1 LKKHVPESSKQ
12 SIVLLCL
19 YACYEE
25 AIKRQKGIFAYYIKK
40 RQKTAQSEEIEL
52 EQKYAEDKEIEF
64 YYKFP
69 FNMET
74 KYIIEGEYID
84 NIFVAYRIH
93 PIDFGIKVYYRYPAT
108 GKYNNPIIPFDRYF
122 GVKKANDIELK
133 GIDKDYSLK
142 SGIEDRDFVNMG
154 VYKYIGPLEK
164 LEPEKKR
171 TNHTNDSLIP
181 RIENG
186 NEEIGKGGF
195 NFEKRKGGDAVRI
208 NSVRNDN
215 IDGLI
220 DALRKYKGIKNFV
233 DLGSWRECRAVCFVY
248 KNKYVL
254 VVFPAI
260 KDSGSYVFSSTSFDF
275 KNSFRWIIKEI
286 LKIRKRLSRFRNL
299 DEFRES
305 KALNER
311 NIIFHPTQKYVGSIE
326 KWIERLL
333 EKVDKDRK

>member
-1 LKKHVPESSKQ
+1 
-12 SIVLLCL
+12 
-19 YACYEE
+19 
-25 AIKRQKGIFAYYIKK
+25 
-40 RQKTAQSEEIEL
+40 
-52 EQKYAEDKEIEF
+52 
-64 YYKFP
+64 
-69 FNMET
+69 
-74 KYIIEGEYID
+74 
-84 NIFVAYRIH
+84 
-93 PIDFGIKVYYRYPAT
+93 
-108 GKYNNPIIPFDRYF
+108 
-122 GVKKANDIELK
+122 
-133 GIDKDYSLK
+133 
-142 SGIEDRDFVNMG
+142 
-154 VYKYIGPLEK
+154 

-220 DALRKYKGIKNFV
+220 DALRKYKRIKNFV

-286 LKIRKRLSRFRNL
+286 LKIKKGCQGLEIWMSLGKVRL
-299 DEFRES
+299 
-305 KALNER
+305 
-311 NIIFHPTQKYVGSIE
+311 
-326 KWIERLL
+326 
-333 EKVDKDRK
+333 